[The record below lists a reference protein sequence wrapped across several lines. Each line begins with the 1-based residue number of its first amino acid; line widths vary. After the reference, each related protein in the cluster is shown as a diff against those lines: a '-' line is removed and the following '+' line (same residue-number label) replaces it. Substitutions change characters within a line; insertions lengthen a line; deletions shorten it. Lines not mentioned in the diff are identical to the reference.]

1 MCCDLLSANSG
12 KMKEN
17 KRITKRFL
25 EIRSSMKPEENQPS
39 EMGKLNEFLLLTLK
53 FSHLYAESKEMLSVK
68 YTEHRNILNR
78 GIMTQ
83 QTS

>member
-1 MCCDLLSANSG
+1 MCCDLLSENSG

-17 KRITKRFL
+17 ERITKRFL

-53 FSHLYAESKEMLSVK
+53 FSHLYAESKGLNGICCVDTQN
-68 YTEHRNILNR
+68 TEI
-78 GIMTQ
+78 
-83 QTS
+83 S